1 MRRLIPP
8 GDLLTLRYLVRAPE
22 DSAQEALLA
31 ARAMLYYR
39 LMEKGEKFESA
50 YAHPHMDAEALVL
63 QIINGLDTEQCKD
76 IFDRIRHL
84 GVRESLTLVLQN
96 SH

>member
-1 MRRLIPP
+1 VRRLIPP
-8 GDLLTLRYLVRAPE
+8 GDLLTFRYLVRAPE

-31 ARAMLYYR
+31 ARAMIYNR
-39 LMEKGEKFESA
+39 LMEKDENFESA

-63 QIINGLDTEQCKD
+63 QIISGLDTEQCRD
-76 IFDRIRHL
+76 IFDRIRQM
-84 GVRESLTLVLQN
+84 GVRESLALVLQN